1 MDKETAQTKMDE
13 KLLAGIQA
21 GVAAVEFLIEV
32 TEALDLDPKK
42 ADIDMIL
49 ARINEL
55 IQTEDDLRVQ
65 SQLLEEGDL

>member
-1 MDKETAQTKMDE
+1 MTKEEAQQKMDE

-21 GVAAVEFLIEV
+21 GVAAVEFLCEV
-32 TEALDLDPKK
+32 TEALGLDPAK
-42 ADIDMIL
+42 ANIDAIL